1 MLVSSDLDS
10 DGWILKLVWL
20 GKLKEEEDED
30 NREELQRLVGRDKKG
45 FAKKGIRLNRIQL
58 GLSLWVKTTGQA
70 IYPLT
75 QLINLCI

>member
-30 NREELQRLVGRDKKG
+30 NREELQRLVRIDKKG
-45 FAKKGIRLNRIQL
+45 FVKKGITLNRILL
-58 GLSLWVKTTGQA
+58 GLSHWVKLRVR
-70 IYPLT
+70 PST
-75 QLINLCI
+75 QLINLRI

>member
-30 NREELQRLVGRDKKG
+30 NWEELQRLVGRDKKG
-45 FAKKGIRLNRIQL
+45 FVKKGIRLKRVLL
-58 GLSLWVKTTGQA
+58 GLSHWVKLRVRPSTH
-70 IYPLT
+70 
-75 QLINLCI
+75 

>member
-1 MLVSSDLDS
+1 MPVSSDLDS

-45 FAKKGIRLNRIQL
+45 FVKKWIMLNRILL
-58 GLSLWVKTTGQA
+58 GLSHWVKLQVRPSTH
-70 IYPLT
+70 
-75 QLINLCI
+75 

>member
-30 NREELQRLVGRDKKG
+30 V
-45 FAKKGIRLNRIQL
+45 
-58 GLSLWVKTTGQA
+58 TGGVA
-70 IYPLT
+70 EISGER
-75 QLINLCI
+75 

>member
-45 FAKKGIRLNRIQL
+45 FVKKNDQVKKNTTGLKSL
-58 GLSLWVKTTGQA
+58 GQTTGQA

>member
-20 GKLKEEEDED
+20 GKLKEKEDED

-45 FAKKGIRLNRIQL
+45 FVKKKGIRLKGILL
-58 GLSLWVKTTGQA
+58 GLSHWVKLRVRPSTH
-70 IYPLT
+70 
-75 QLINLCI
+75 

>member
-10 DGWILKLVWL
+10 DCWILKLVWL

-45 FAKKGIRLNRIQL
+45 FVEKGIRLNRVLL
-58 GLSLWVKTTGQA
+58 GLSHWVKLRVRPSTH
-70 IYPLT
+70 
-75 QLINLCI
+75 

>member
-45 FAKKGIRLNRIQL
+45 FVKKGIRLKRILL
-58 GLSLWVKTTGQA
+58 GLSHWVKTMDQVV
-70 IYPLT
+70 YPLT
-75 QLINLCI
+75 QLINLRI

>member
-30 NREELQRLVGRDKKG
+30 NREELQRLVGE
-45 FAKKGIRLNRIQL
+45 IRRVSLKRGL
-58 GLSLWVKTTGQA
+58 G
-70 IYPLT
+70 
-75 QLINLCI
+75 

>member
-45 FAKKGIRLNRIQL
+45 FVKKGIRLKRILL
-58 GLSLWVKTTGQA
+58 GLSHWVKTTGQA
-70 IYPLT
+70 ICPLT
-75 QLINLCI
+75 QLINLRI

>member
-45 FAKKGIRLNRIQL
+45 FVKKGIRLKRILL
-58 GLSLWVKTTGQA
+58 GLSHWFKLRVRPSTH
-70 IYPLT
+70 
-75 QLINLCI
+75 

>member
-45 FAKKGIRLNRIQL
+45 FVKKGIRLKRILL
-58 GLSLWVKTTGQA
+58 GLSH
-70 IYPLT
+70 
-75 QLINLCI
+75 

>member
-45 FAKKGIRLNRIQL
+45 FVKKRIRLKRILL
-58 GLSLWVKTTGQA
+58 GLSHWVKLRVRPSTH
-70 IYPLT
+70 
-75 QLINLCI
+75 